1 MKRVLSIGLVAIGI
15 LAVAAGWSSAA
26 VAGSVA
32 NIGSAG
38 GFLSVTALVFLV
50 AGALITFRMPRRW
63 TGPLVQVVSLT
74 VALSTARQADLGALS
89 AVNGALWLGTLLLPA
104 VLVFDHPDGIRTR
117 WMRFVLGVAIATTA
131 GLAVPIAITAHGT
144 RGASTTWWYTSAPHG
159 AVSLAW
165 TWFVLHTGI
174 SVATLSIVALVMV
187 GRLIKADKVLR
198 RLLDPV
204 WVPGLVWALVTVA
217 GQLARLTGPS
227 WALEYSKTYVSY
239 TALALFLFVVV
250 PFLSVALLL
259 SGVVWIQLVVPR
271 LRRTAAGVAI
281 GAVNDPTE
289 VDKYLA
295 TSLGDQSVNVVFRSQ
310 SDSSL
315 WVDTRGRPAVMQ
327 DESDRAVMV
336 LQRDGVILGA
346 IDFDAALA
354 AEPDAVELGATAAA
368 FALDNARLIA
378 LANARTEESRRL
390 ISRLVTAGDA
400 VRADL
405 RATLEAG
412 PLQHLADVDL
422 ALERGADQD
431 DVARQLQNVTADV
444 REISHG
450 VFPPELTNG
459 GLAAALPHLESS
471 GRRYDSAIEVTVFLA
486 VYKDPHA
493 ILRDEVDHLR
503 IELSVTPVEAE
514 LLDRVTVLGGTIEGN
529 RITLPF
535 AGIR

>member
-1 MKRVLSIGLVAIGI
+1 
-15 LAVAAGWSSAA
+15 
-26 VAGSVA
+26 
-32 NIGSAG
+32 
-38 GFLSVTALVFLV
+38 
-50 AGALITFRMPRRW
+50 
-63 TGPLVQVVSLT
+63 
-74 VALSTARQADLGALS
+74 
-89 AVNGALWLGTLLLPA
+89 
-104 VLVFDHPDGIRTR
+104 
-117 WMRFVLGVAIATTA
+117 
-131 GLAVPIAITAHGT
+131 
-144 RGASTTWWYTSAPHG
+144 
-159 AVSLAW
+159 
-165 TWFVLHTGI
+165 
-174 SVATLSIVALVMV
+174 MV
-187 GRLIKADKVLR
+187 GRLIRADKVLR

-204 WVPGLVWALVTVA
+204 WVPGLVWALVTAV

-227 WALEYSKTYVSY
+227 WALEFSKSNISY

-271 LRRTAAGVAI
+271 LRRTAAGMAI

-310 SDSSL
+310 SDSSI
-315 WVDTRGRPAVMQ
+315 WVDTRGRPAVMH

-390 ISRLVTAGDA
+390 VSRLVTAGDA
-400 VRADL
+400 VRSDL

-412 PLQHLADVDL
+412 PLRLLADVDL
-422 ALERGADQD
+422 ALERGADHD
-431 DVARQLQNVTADV
+431 DVARQLQEVTADV
-444 REISHG
+444 RQISHG

-459 GLAAALPHLESS
+459 GLAAALPRLQSS
-471 GRRYDSAIEVTVFLA
+471 VRRYDSAIEVTVFLA
-486 VYKDPHA
+486 AYRDPDA

-503 IELSVTPVEAE
+503 IELSVAPVQAE
-514 LLDRVTVLGGTIEGN
+514 LLDRVTVLGGTIEGST
-529 RITLPF
+529 ITLPF